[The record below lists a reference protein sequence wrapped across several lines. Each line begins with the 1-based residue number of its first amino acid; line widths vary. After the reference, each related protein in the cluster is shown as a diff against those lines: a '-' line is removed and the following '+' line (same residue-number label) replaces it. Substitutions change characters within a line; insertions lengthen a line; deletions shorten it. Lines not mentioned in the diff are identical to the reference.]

1 MKKILIILL
10 SIPTILYSQDRVQ
23 LSSFDIMEINEAVR
37 NCLEDY
43 EKESKVTSRNVDYFY
58 ELFSDNERLI
68 DDVIPSPSF
77 GSEINSEDWIK
88 LMKGIKLYN
97 IETEVLDWES
107 YNPVA
112 VDSGYVIVKV
122 RKTVLSAMWSD
133 RLRKDFNIVVSKGK
147 NDEITQKVRYSSD
160 DVFRFKFIYSLNSEY
175 EKCIINRIQIV
186 NDLKFVNVY
195 VPYKKELFGTK
206 QLMEEV
212 RFDDTTLFVRGDNIK
227 YFIDSKNLK
236 IDKYKISGFRKPK
249 LVKVENSIVRSLVYN
264 EKINVTGMYS
274 QLFSDNANMLEFGIS
289 IQPSSVEHNESTNF
303 SLSVDLYKFKNVIFF
318 GLKGQFLNS
327 STRFQLNSYENISV
341 LENPIL
347 NNQNTYLRKNLV
359 SNFDETLTLD
369 QKILFFTVKYNINKI
384 KGMSLFGSIN
394 LYNDNALKS
403 ERSAS
408 AKYSGVF
415 EDFNIEIDEP
425 INYSING
432 VESVLDLG
440 YKEWD
445 VEENIEFNQEL
456 GTLYEIGVSYSLPIS
471 IGIGVNIFGVYKG
484 NTNTWFDKTSEQIS
498 PDNNDFNS
506 FVSFSD
512 KIQMRGRFS
521 LGISVNRK
529 F

>member
-10 SIPTILYSQDRVQ
+10 AIPTILYSQDRVQ

-88 LMKGIKLYN
+88 LMKGINLYN

-107 YNPVA
+107 YNPVT

-186 NDLKFVNVY
+186 NDLKYVNVY
-195 VPYKKELFGTK
+195 VPYKKELFRTK

-212 RFDDTTLFVRGDNIK
+212 RFDDTTLFARGDNIK

-236 IDKYKISGFRKPK
+236 IEKYKISGFRKPK

-274 QLFSDNANMLEFGIS
+274 QLVSDNANMLEFGIS

-303 SLSVDLYKFKNVIFF
+303 SVSVDLYKFENGLLL
-318 GLKGQFLNS
+318 GLKGQFLKS

-369 QKILFFTVKYNINKI
+369 QKILFLIVKYNINKI

-394 LYNDNALKS
+394 LYNDNALTSK
-403 ERSAS
+403 RTAS

-445 VEENIEFNQEL
+445 VEEDIEFIQEL
-456 GTLYEIGVSYSLPIS
+456 GTVYEIGASYSLPIS

-484 NTNTWFDKTSEQIS
+484 NTSTWFDKTSEQIS
-498 PDNNDFNS
+498 PDKNDFNS

-512 KIQMRGRFS
+512 KIQMRGRVS
-521 LGISVNRK
+521 LGVSLNRK

>member
-10 SIPTILYSQDRVQ
+10 AIPTILYSQDRVQ
-23 LSSFDIMEINEAVR
+23 LSSFDRMEINEAVR

-43 EKESKVTSRNVDYFY
+43 KKESKVTSRNEDYFY

-107 YNPVA
+107 YNPVT
-112 VDSGYVIVKV
+112 VDSGYVIAKV

-133 RLRKDFNIVVSKGK
+133 RSRKDFNIVVSKGE

-175 EKCIINRIQIV
+175 EKCVINRIQIV

-195 VPYKKELFGTK
+195 VPYRKQLFKAK

-212 RFDDTTLFVRGDNIK
+212 KFDDTTLFARGDNVK
-227 YFIDSKNLK
+227 YFIDAKNLK
-236 IDKYKISGFRKPK
+236 IDKYKISGFRKPR
-249 LVKVENSIVRSLVYN
+249 LVKEENLIVRKLVYN
-264 EKINVTGMYS
+264 EKINVTAMYS
-274 QLFSDNANMLEFGIS
+274 QLVSDNANMLDFGIS
-289 IQPSSVEHNESTNF
+289 IQPSSVEHNESINF
-303 SLSVDLYKFKNVIFF
+303 SASVDLYEFKNGLLF
-318 GLKGQFLNS
+318 GLKGQFLKS
-327 STRFQLNSYENISV
+327 STRFQLNSYENISI

-359 SNFDETLTLD
+359 SNFDETLALD
-369 QKILFFTVKYNINKI
+369 QKILFFTAKYKI
-384 KGMSLFGSIN
+384 KGISLFGSIN
-394 LYNDNALKS
+394 LYNVNKLTSK
-403 ERSAS
+403 RTAS

-445 VEENIEFNQEL
+445 VEENIEFLQEF
-456 GTLYEIGVSYSLPIS
+456 GSIYEIGASYGLPIS
-471 IGIGVNIFGVYKG
+471 IGIGVNIFAVYKG
-484 NTNTWFDKTSEQIS
+484 NTNTWFDKTTDQIS
-498 PDNNDFNS
+498 TDNNVFNS
-506 FVSFSD
+506 SVTFSD
-512 KIQMRGRFS
+512 KILMNGRVSIGVS
-521 LGISVNRK
+521 LNRE

>member
-10 SIPTILYSQDRVQ
+10 AIPTILYSQDRVQ

-43 EKESKVTSRNVDYFY
+43 EKESKVTSRNEDYFY

-88 LMKGIKLYN
+88 LMKGINLYN

-107 YNPVA
+107 YNPVT

-186 NDLKFVNVY
+186 NDLKYVNVY
-195 VPYKKELFGTK
+195 VPYKKELFRTK

-212 RFDDTTLFVRGDNIK
+212 RFDDTTLFARGDNIK

-236 IDKYKISGFRKPK
+236 IEKYKISGFRKPK

-274 QLFSDNANMLEFGIS
+274 QLVSDNANMLEFGIS

-303 SLSVDLYKFKNVIFF
+303 SVSVDLYKFENGLLL
-318 GLKGQFLNS
+318 GLKGQFLKS

-359 SNFDETLTLD
+359 SNFDETLALD
-369 QKILFFTVKYNINKI
+369 QKILFFTAKYKI
-384 KGMSLFGSIN
+384 KGISLFGSIN
-394 LYNDNALKS
+394 LYNDNALTSK
-403 ERSAS
+403 RTAS

-445 VEENIEFNQEL
+445 VKEDIEFIQEL
-456 GTLYEIGVSYSLPIS
+456 GTVYEIGASYSLPIS
-471 IGIGVNIFGVYKG
+471 IGIGVNIFGVYKL
-484 NTNTWFDKTSEQIS
+484 NTSTWFAKTSEQIS
-498 PDNNDFNS
+498 PDKNDFNS

-512 KIQMRGRFS
+512 KIQMRGRVS
-521 LGISVNRK
+521 LGVSLNRK